1 MSLTLYD
8 ITVPVFIRAFGNLTE
23 ILRKGE
29 AFADEKGIAHK
40 ELLETRL
47 VHDMY
52 PLTAQIQRASDTA
65 KFVPVRVGQIESIAM
80 ADDEV
85 TFADL
90 HARIEKTVAF
100 LNSVDPASMADRD
113 DAEVIL
119 KTRSGETKFTGKSY
133 VLGFALPNFYFHVAT
148 AYAILRHKGV
158 PIGKMDYIGRS
169 Q

>member
-1 MSLTLYD
+1 MSLSLYD

-23 ILRKGE
+23 ILKKSE
-29 AFADEKGIAHK
+29 AYADEKGMAHK
-40 ELLETRL
+40 ELLNARL
-47 VHDMY
+47 IEDMY

-65 KFVPVRVGQIESIAM
+65 KFVPVRLGQVENVPM
-80 ADDEV
+80 DDNEA

-100 LNSVDPASMADRD
+100 LKGVDPASMADREE
-113 DAEVIL
+113 AEVVL
-119 KTRSGETKFTGKSY
+119 KTRNGSTSFTGRSY
-133 VLGFALPNFYFHVAT
+133 VLGFAVPNFHFHVTT

-158 PIGKMDYIGRS
+158 PLGKMDYLGRS